1 MLRTDSSVYEGEQT
15 NLVFFK
21 KQIIK
26 QMFLKLQNQGRG
38 GFIKS

>member
-26 QMFLKLQNQGRG
+26 QMFLNSRIKG
-38 GFIKS
+38 GVDL